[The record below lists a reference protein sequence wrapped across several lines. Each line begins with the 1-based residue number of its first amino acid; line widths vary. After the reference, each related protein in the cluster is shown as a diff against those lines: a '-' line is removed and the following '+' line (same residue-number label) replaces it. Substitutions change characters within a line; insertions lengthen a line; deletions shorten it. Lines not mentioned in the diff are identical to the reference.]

1 MARVAEQ
8 ISPLPDLPSPLPTVG
23 TRRQTGENPATAGD
37 RVTSPRAVAAG
48 GGVHRCLLHGS
59 KKGGLAVGPTKREDR
74 SRVTIRVDCT
84 QTSIDQV
91 IKQLYKLINVLKV
104 NELDSEDA
112 IERELLLVKVTAA
125 PDRRA
130 ELVSLA
136 GVFGAR
142 VVDVGSAAMT
152 FEIVEHPSKLVAFE
166 ELLRPYGIKETV
178 RTGRVA
184 IRRSSTDS
192 HRRARMRV
200 IA

>member
-1 MARVAEQ
+1 
-8 ISPLPDLPSPLPTVG
+8 
-23 TRRQTGENPATAGD
+23 
-37 RVTSPRAVAAG
+37 
-48 GGVHRCLLHGS
+48 
-59 KKGGLAVGPTKREDR
+59 
-74 SRVTIRVDCT
+74 
-84 QTSIDQV
+84 
-91 IKQLYKLINVLKV
+91 
-104 NELDSEDA
+104 
-112 IERELLLVKVTAA
+112 VKVTAA

-136 GVFGAR
+136 DVFGAR

-152 FEIVEHPSKLVAFE
+152 FEIVEHPTKLGAFE

-192 HRRARMRV
+192 HRRSRMRV

>member
-1 MARVAEQ
+1 MAGERALSTHHTLSVLVENQPGVLSRV
-8 ISPLPDLPSPLPTVG
+8 SGLFS
-23 TRRQTGENPATAGD
+23 RRGFNIE
-37 RVTSPRAVAAG
+37 S
-48 GGVHRCLLHGS
+48 
-59 KKGGLAVGPTKREDR
+59 LAVGPTEREDR
-74 SRVTIRVDCT
+74 SRITIRVDCS

-91 IKQLYKLINVLKV
+91 ISVLKV
-104 NELDSEDA
+104 NELGSDDA

-125 PDRRA
+125 PDRLA

-136 GVFGAR
+136 DVFGAR
-142 VVDVGSAAMT
+142 VVDVGASAMT
-152 FEIVEHPSKLVAFE
+152 FEIVEHPTKLVAFE